1 MSSQKHNAAEKTQAA
16 TAVAGRGAIPP
27 FRLYLGTASRRLLQ
41 PLEFD
46 DTEPA
51 IT

>member
-1 MSSQKHNAAEKTQAA
+1 MSSQKHNAVEKRKPRRRRP
-16 TAVAGRGAIPP
+16 VVELSRRFGYIWE
-27 FRLYLGTASRRLLQ
+27 TASQRLLQ

-46 DTEPA
+46 DTKPA

>member
-1 MSSQKHNAAEKTQAA
+1 MSSQKHNTRRKAQAA
-16 TAVAGRGAIPP
+16 TAWPVVELSRRFGYSWE
-27 FRLYLGTASRRLLQ
+27 LASQRLLQ

-46 DTEPA
+46 DKEPA